1 MSASRP
7 GRFAHGKEPR
17 YLLSRRLGGPQSR
30 SGRFGGHKN
39 ILFLSRFEPR
49 TVQPVVWSL
58 YRLRWLCWKVFLV
71 LNLQDFVKKYRCI
84 NSPIYRA
91 YTKEWCWF
99 NSEHY

>member
-7 GRFAHGKEPR
+7 GRFTHGKELR

-30 SGRFGGHKN
+30 SGRFGGDTN
-39 ILFLSRFEPR
+39 ILSLSRFELR
-49 TVQPVVWSL
+49 YAQPVVWSL

-84 NSPIYRA
+84 NSPIYS
-91 YTKEWCWF
+91 YM
-99 NSEHY
+99 